1 VPDPDAGPAVA
12 GGTPAAER
20 ALRTQ
25 GRKTLARLL
34 HAGTQVLSEKGF
46 HAARVDDIVRV
57 ADLSHGTF
65 YLYFANKEELFRA
78 LASEC
83 ANEMTELAAAMP
95 AAGPG
100 PDGRAEL
107 RAWLAD
113 FLESYRRYGMVIR
126 GWMEEQVA
134 ERELLELGA
143 QAFTAMTGAF
153 RDQVTDR
160 DDADLAAVALLA
172 LIERFAYFVTS
183 RTLDF
188 DEEVVLDTVATLVHR
203 GFFAGRH

>member
-1 VPDPDAGPAVA
+1 MADPNAGPALA

-20 ALRTQ
+20 ALRSQ

-34 HAGTQVLSEKGF
+34 DAGTEVLAEKGY

-65 YLYFANKEELFRA
+65 YLYFANKEELFQA

-83 ANEMTELAAAMP
+83 AQEMAELAAAMP

-100 PDGRAEL
+100 DDGRDDL
-107 RAWLAD
+107 RTWLAS
-113 FLESYRRYGMVIR
+113 FLDSYRRYGMVIR
-126 GWMEEQVA
+126 GWMEDQVA
-134 ERELLELGA
+134 QRDLLELGTRSFA
-143 QAFTAMTGAF
+143 AMTAAF
-153 RDQVTDR
+153 RERVRNQ
-160 DDADLAAVALLA
+160 DDAELASVALLA

-188 DEEVVLDTVATLVHR
+188 DEDAVLDTVATLVHR
-203 GFFAGRH
+203 GFFGGR

>member
-1 VPDPDAGPAVA
+1 MADPNAGPTLT

-20 ALRTQ
+20 ALRSQ

-34 HAGTQVLSEKGF
+34 DAGIQVLGEKGY

-78 LASEC
+78 LAAEC
-83 ANEMTELAAAMP
+83 AQEMTDLAAALP
-95 AAGPG
+95 AVGPG

-107 RAWLAD
+107 RAWLAS
-113 FLESYRRYGMVIR
+113 FLDAYGRYGMVIR

-134 ERELLELGA
+134 QRELLELGTQSFA
-143 QAFTAMTGAF
+143 AMTAAF
-153 RDQVTDR
+153 RDRVGDR
-160 DDADLAAVALLA
+160 DDAELASVALLA

-183 RTLDF
+183 RTLAF
-188 DEEVVLDTVATLVHR
+188 DEDVVLDTVATLVHR
-203 GFFAGRH
+203 GFFGAQR